1 MRSNIRQLRKQR
13 NISQKVLGEE
23 IGLSQQVISRM
34 ERDRSKIQVDVLIN
48 LAKYVLV
55 STDCVLGYCEEEE
68 EENPV
73 ETALKMQSAASEDI
87 VAIIEN
93 LERMDRAQ
101 RKALWHVLATL
112 KRYL

>member
-48 LAKYVLV
+48 LAKYFHV
-55 STDCVLGYCEEEE
+55 STDCVLGYCVDGE

-73 ETALKMQSAASEDI
+73 ETALKMQSATSEDI

-93 LERMDRAQ
+93 LERMDRMQ
-101 RKALWHVLATL
+101 RKAL
-112 KRYL
+112 